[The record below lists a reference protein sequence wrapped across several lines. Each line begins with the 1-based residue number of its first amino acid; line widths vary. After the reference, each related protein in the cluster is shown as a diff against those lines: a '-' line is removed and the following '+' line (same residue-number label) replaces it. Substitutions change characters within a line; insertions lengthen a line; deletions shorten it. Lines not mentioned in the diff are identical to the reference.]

1 MTIIGKIAQI
11 GSALWILN
19 VWFNR
24 FDKDTG
30 YRGGDATNMREEFE
44 EYGLS
49 ERTMYAVGAAKVS
62 LASMMLVGLF
72 VPKIARPASAGL
84 AALMLGAIGMHVKVK
99 DPLKRSIPAISV
111 FTGAAVSA
119 ILNGRDG
126 GGQ

>member
-11 GSALWILN
+11 GSAFWILN

-49 ERTMYAVGAAKVS
+49 EGTMYAVGAAKVS
-62 LASMMLVGLF
+62 LASAMLVGLF
-72 VPKIARPASAGL
+72 VLKIARPASTGL

-99 DPLKRSIPAISV
+99 DPLKRPMPAILV

-119 ILNGRDG
+119 ILNGR
-126 GGQ
+126 